1 MKLILCF
8 LTELKKF
15 TWNSWFLFSV
25 IAAATLSFFAVIYE
39 DLWTKTAYTVW
50 DMLMTYSKDELVS
63 FGASLSSYE
72 VFFKGSS
79 QAQSMLLPILASL
92 PFAIPMALERRTGS
106 LRYSLIRC
114 GTRCFCGANLLS
126 AMTAGGFVMSLG
138 AVLFG
143 LAAAAFFPNP
153 AAFDLTLNAQHVNA
167 ILQHLAGQF
176 LTGCGASLLA
186 YLLAFLTTNYYL
198 IVCVPFLTEFLA
210 ERTADWAFSHYVF
223 SYEIYENWFT
233 CLLPTR
239 LYGVPWASPM
249 SLVCLAVYILLAVLI
264 LLIVIGITERRADR
278 AA

>member
-1 MKLILCF
+1 
-8 LTELKKF
+8 
-15 TWNSWFLFSV
+15 
-25 IAAATLSFFAVIYE
+25 
-39 DLWTKTAYTVW
+39 
-50 DMLMTYSKDELVS
+50 
-63 FGASLSSYE
+63 
-72 VFFKGSS
+72 
-79 QAQSMLLPILASL
+79 
-92 PFAIPMALERRTGS
+92 
-106 LRYSLIRC
+106 
-114 GTRCFCGANLLS
+114 
-126 AMTAGGFVMSLG
+126 MSLG

-210 ERTADWAFSHYVF
+210 ERTADWAFSHYLF